1 MSGSEM
7 TLTHNLFMISGGLGM
22 FLFGMK
28 ILSDGLEQI
37 AGNRMRYILERATT
51 NRFVGVTVGALLT
64 AVIQSSTAAT
74 VMIVGFVNAGLMNLT
89 QAITLIMGSKI
100 GTTLTAHIVAFR
112 IDVYAPLFILIGFL
126 AYMFSKREVFKNAG
140 YILLSIG
147 ILFFGLFIMGG
158 PLREFSQIP
167 EFQSILIAFQNPIL
181 ALLIGF
187 IFTAIIQSSTAATAI
202 LVTMYIQGVNLP
214 FTTAVFIVL
223 GINIGTTVTALI
235 VSLAARR
242 ESKRAALAYL
252 IFITIGCVVF
262 GSLIIIFPGILR
274 WFQNTW
280 HDGARQIAMFHTFFN
295 VGATLLLLP
304 FVNQLSK
311 LLYRILPKQEDESLR
326 GKGSSDSNFGDFPEA
341 TFLQAREELVKMSKL
356 TLENLRLAIEAFYF
370 ADTEKAAMVLAT
382 ESKIDRLEKKITSW
396 LSQIHNMTSP
406 EEVETLR
413 SMLYAVSDIE
423 RIGDHAEN
431 IAEYATQKGIRRK
444 DMHSGARDSLHELSD
459 KVLEVMEK
467 TVDLFD
473 NFSVEAVEEID
484 QLEEIVDDLAKECID
499 KYIEEQES
507 KVRDPR
513 GGIVLTNIVGDL
525 ERCADHAVN
534 VAKNMRRHHHAVSTD
549 SPIINEA
556 KQS

>member
-1 MSGSEM
+1 MNGSEWN
-7 TLTHNLFMISGGLGM
+7 LTHNLFMIAGGLGM
-22 FLFGMK
+22 FLFGLK
-28 ILSDGLEQI
+28 ILSDGLEQV

-74 VMIVGFVNAGLMNLT
+74 VMIVGFINAGLMNLT
-89 QAITLIMGSKI
+89 QAISLIMGSKI

-112 IDVYAPLFILIGFL
+112 IDTFAPLFILIGFL
-126 AYMFSKREVFKNAG
+126 AYVFSKRERYKNAG
-140 YILLSIG
+140 YILLCIG
-147 ILFFGLFIMGG
+147 ILFFGLAIMGG
-158 PLREFSQIP
+158 PLQQFSEEP
-167 EFQSILIAFQNPIL
+167 GFQSILITFQNPIL
-181 ALLIGF
+181 ALLVGF
-187 IFTAIIQSSTAATAI
+187 VFTAIIQSSTAATAI
-202 LVTMYIQGVNLP
+202 LVVMYIQGVNLP
-214 FTTAVFIVL
+214 FATAAFIVL

-235 VSLAARR
+235 ASLAARR

-262 GSLIIIFPGILR
+262 GGLIIIFPGILR

-295 VGATLLLLP
+295 IGATLLLLP

-311 LLYRILPKQEDESLR
+311 LLYIILPKQADESM
-326 GKGSSDSNFGDFPEA
+326 GDGDSSYRNLEAVPET
-341 TFLQAREELVKMSKL
+341 TFLQAREELVKMSKI

-370 ADTEKAAMVLAT
+370 ADTEKAAVVLAT

-396 LSQIHNMTSP
+396 LSQIQNMTSP
-406 EEVETLR
+406 EEIETLR

-431 IAEYATQKGIRRK
+431 IAEYVSHKGIRRK
-444 DMHSGARDSLHELSD
+444 DMHSEARDSLHELSD

-473 NFSVEAVEEID
+473 HFSLEAVEEID
-484 QLEEIVDDLAKECID
+484 QLEEMVDDLAKECID
-499 KYIEEQES
+499 KYIEGQES

-513 GGIVLTNIVGDL
+513 GGIVLTNIVSDL

-549 SPIINEA
+549 SPIIPNHP
-556 KQS
+556 

>member
-1 MSGSEM
+1 MSGSAWN
-7 TLTHNLFMISGGLGM
+7 LTQNLFMISGGLGM

-74 VMIVGFVNAGLMNLT
+74 VMIVGFINAGLMNLT
-89 QAITLIMGSKI
+89 QAISLIMGSKI

-112 IDVYAPLFILIGFL
+112 IDTFAPLFILIGFL
-126 AYMFSKREVFKNAG
+126 AYVFSKREVFKNAG

-147 ILFFGLFIMGG
+147 ILFFGLAIMGG
-158 PLREFSQIP
+158 PLREFSGNP
-167 EFQSILIAFQNPIL
+167 DFQAILTTFQNPIL
-181 ALLIGF
+181 ALLVGF

-214 FTTAVFIVL
+214 FATAAFIVL

-235 VSLAARR
+235 ASLAARR

-252 IFITIGCVVF
+252 IFISIGCIVF
-262 GSLIIIFPGILR
+262 GGLIVIFPGILR

-311 LLYRILPKQEDESLR
+311 LLYIILPKQTDGTMSI
-326 GKGSSDSNFGDFPEA
+326 GDSSYKNLEASPETA
-341 TFLQAREELVKMSKL
+341 FVQAREELVKMSKI
-356 TLENLRLAIEAFYF
+356 TLENLRLALEAFFF
-370 ADTEKAAMVLAT
+370 ADTEKAAVVLAT
-382 ESKIDRLEKKITSW
+382 ESKIDRMEKKIISW
-396 LSQIHNMTSP
+396 LSGIQHMNTP
-406 EEVETLR
+406 EEIETLR
-413 SMLYAVSDIE
+413 SLLYAVSDVE

-431 IAEYATQKGIRRK
+431 IAEYASHKGIRRK
-444 DMHSGARDSLHELSD
+444 DMHSDARDSLHELRD
-459 KVLEVMEK
+459 KVLEIVEM
-467 TVDLFD
+467 TVDLFEY
-473 NFSVEAVEEID
+473 FSPEEVEKIEA
-484 QLEEIVDDLAKECID
+484 LEEIIDDLAKECID
-499 KYIEEQES
+499 KYIERQES

-525 ERCADHAVN
+525 ERSADHAVN
-534 VAKNMRRHHHAVSTD
+534 IAKNMRHYHNTV
-549 SPIINEA
+549 
-556 KQS
+556 